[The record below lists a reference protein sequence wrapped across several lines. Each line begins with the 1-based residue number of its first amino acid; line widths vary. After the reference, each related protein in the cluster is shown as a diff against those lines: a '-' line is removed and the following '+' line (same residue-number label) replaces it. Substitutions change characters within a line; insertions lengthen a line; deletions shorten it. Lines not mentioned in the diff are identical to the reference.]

1 MLEFTNLSSIPS
13 VLKFFSSVIIENMH
27 FIIRSVSLGILFVV
41 VGCGNPSSS
50 GSKLNHISQNQLEIT
65 HFSFLVRDNP
75 ELNSNVVME
84 FDQTN
89 KIFRGI
95 INENLPVTSLIA
107 NFAFVGSHVK
117 IDNIEQVS
125 GQTSNDFTNQ
135 VIYKVYNQS
144 NQSVLYTVN
153 LVKFTGLPILE
164 IYTNNFESVDSRNEY
179 IDARITIDGWRYF
192 NNLSV
197 SDIEIRGRGHSTWDW
212 YPKKPYQIKFLND
225 KEILGMPPAKR
236 WILLAEYAD
245 KTLMRN
251 KIAFEIGKLSNLS
264 WVPSSEFIELFI
276 NDEYQGTYNLTE
288 KIEIHENRLEP
299 SENEILLEIDQ
310 PERLSGDS
318 TYFMSNFFLFNIK
331 DPNIKETDPEFV
343 EIKDKLLEFEDAL
356 INQRWSTDSD
366 GYKSMVDLESFV
378 TWFLVNEITKN
389 IDAGAFYSSVYLTIN
404 SDEKIAL
411 GPIWDF
417 DLSMASSYEDWWM
430 RDTPW
435 FQLMLLDPDFVSLV
449 QQRFS
454 LMNTNRGY
462 VIDKINSF
470 REYLHLSAVQND
482 LKWKTLGTYIFPN
495 PTYFET
501 YDEEVLYLKGWLEN
515 RMDWLEREM
524 VNL

>member
-1 MLEFTNLSSIPS
+1 MHYLRIVGFHI
-13 VLKFFSSVIIENMH
+13 FF
-27 FIIRSVSLGILFVV
+27 LFL
-41 VGCGNPSSS
+41 VGCQGDSVPQTELINSSETPPEM
-50 GSKLNHISQNQLEIT
+50 Q
-65 HFSFLVRDNP
+65 SFYFLASNNP
-75 ELNSNVVME
+75 ELIE
-84 FDQTN
+84 DLELTLDETN
-89 KIFRGI
+89 KLFSGTIG
-95 INENLPVTSLIA
+95 ENIQVTDLIA
-107 NFAFVGSHVK
+107 DFGFSGSRVE
-117 IDNIEQVS
+117 IDNVAQIS

-144 NQSVLYTVN
+144 NQSVSYTVN

-164 IYTNNFESVDSRNEY
+164 IYTNNFEPVDSRNEY

-192 NNLSV
+192 SNLSV
-197 SDIEIRGRGHSTWDW
+197 SDIEIRGRGHSTWEW

-318 TYFMSNFFLFNIK
+318 TYFMSNFFLFNVK

-454 LMNTNRGY
+454 LMNTNRGH
-462 VIDKINSF
+462 VVDKINSF

-501 YDEEVLYLKGWLEN
+501 YEEEVLYLKGWFEN